1 MIKRLIDT
9 FIRCGATAIS
19 IIRNEEMDE
28 VREYLNSLELPIPL
42 DVIVKSTEGSLLSF
56 YEISDR
62 LNGDKFCLS
71 TVDSVFNEEEFVMSP
86 ETEATTEV
94 SMDSLLSNWYFVGGV
109 SGGVLLLSVVLG
121 LLLAKSKIKKGFDV
135 YED

>member
-1 MIKRLIDT
+1 MNNKYMIDT
-9 FIRCGATAIS
+9 GAI
-19 IIRNEEMDE
+19 
-28 VREYLNSLELPIPL
+28 Y
-42 DVIVKSTEGSLLSF
+42 
-56 YEISDR
+56 
-62 LNGDKFCLS
+62 
-71 TVDSVFNEEEFVMSP
+71 EEEFVMSP

-109 SGGVLLLSVVLG
+109 SGGVLLLSIVLG

>member
-1 MIKRLIDT
+1 MNNKYMIDT
-9 FIRCGATAIS
+9 GAI
-19 IIRNEEMDE
+19 
-28 VREYLNSLELPIPL
+28 Y
-42 DVIVKSTEGSLLSF
+42 
-56 YEISDR
+56 
-62 LNGDKFCLS
+62 
-71 TVDSVFNEEEFVMSP
+71 EEEFVMSP

>member
-1 MIKRLIDT
+1 MNNMYMIDT
-9 FIRCGATAIS
+9 GAIY
-19 IIRNEEMDE
+19 EED
-28 VREYLNSLELPIPL
+28 Y
-42 DVIVKSTEGSLLSF
+42 T
-56 YEISDR
+56 
-62 LNGDKFCLS
+62 
-71 TVDSVFNEEEFVMSP
+71 MSS

-109 SGGVLLLSVVLG
+109 SGGVLLLSIILG